1 MKGHVRL
8 KLYLKFRKEIGGL
21 GCYFNEITGPMG
33 FDRTSYCC
41 SVRRLLPIFSK
52 PLYTLRMSFLSAG

>member
-21 GCYFNEITGPMG
+21 GCYFNVSSI
-33 FDRTSYCC
+33 
-41 SVRRLLPIFSK
+41 
-52 PLYTLRMSFLSAG
+52 

>member
-1 MKGHVRL
+1 MKEHVRL

-33 FDRTSYCC
+33 F
-41 SVRRLLPIFSK
+41 
-52 PLYTLRMSFLSAG
+52 